1 MWRCWSRAKHIHL
14 TVQSLSFIGQQAFAR
29 DASINS
35 DILQLDR
42 ERNYS

>member
-1 MWRCWSRAKHIHL
+1 M
-14 TVQSLSFIGQQAFAR
+14 QSLSFIGQQAFAR

-42 ERNYS
+42 ERNYLWSQ